1 MESVYSSC
9 RVKTILVRLLCFE
22 RVSQCHVGLL
32 FILGLQNAIIF
43 HRKKTLFLKL
53 FFYIFIFFTFVSKTQ
68 SIMTAAPTGAS
79 FGV

>member
-22 RVSQCHVGLL
+22 RVSQCNVGLL

-43 HRKKTLFLKL
+43 HRKKNIVLKIIL
-53 FFYIFIFFTFVSKTQ
+53 LYIYFFTFVSKTQ